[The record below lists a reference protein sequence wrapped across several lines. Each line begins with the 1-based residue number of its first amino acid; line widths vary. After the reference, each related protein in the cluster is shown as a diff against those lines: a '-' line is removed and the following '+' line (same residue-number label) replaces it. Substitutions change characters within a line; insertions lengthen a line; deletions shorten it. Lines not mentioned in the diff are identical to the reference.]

1 VIAFSIV
8 FATASGGPPSLL
20 SGPFSYTPVVD
31 SEVLEDLRKLSNDP
45 TFVIRLI
52 QGFNSDTD
60 RLRSEIIEAISTRRY
75 ELVKDSAH
83 ALKGGS
89 ASVGATQLSQFAR
102 RIEKATHESLRL
114 KASQWIEELHQTT
127 NRTQVS
133 LNDWLRVYRDD
144 MAEPISAH

>member
-1 VIAFSIV
+1 VGDQLRLKGAV
-8 FATASGGPPSLL
+8 VD
-20 SGPFSYTPVVD
+20 TPIVD

-75 ELVKDSAH
+75 EMVKDSAH

-89 ASVGATQLSQFAR
+89 ASVGASQLSQFAR
-102 RIEKATHESLRL
+102 RIERATHESLRL
-114 KASQWIEELHQTT
+114 KAAQWIEELHQIT
-127 NRTQVS
+127 NRTQRS
-133 LNDWLRVYRDD
+133 LNDWLRVYQDD
-144 MAEPISAH
+144 LAVSISAN